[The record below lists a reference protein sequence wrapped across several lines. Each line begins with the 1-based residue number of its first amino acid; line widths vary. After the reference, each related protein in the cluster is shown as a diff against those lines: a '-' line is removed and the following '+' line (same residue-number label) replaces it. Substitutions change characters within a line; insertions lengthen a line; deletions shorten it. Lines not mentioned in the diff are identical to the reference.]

1 MEAATSTFEHSATP
15 REHSQV
21 LEPLAPQTPSV
32 PQRDLNQ
39 LAAAE
44 AARGQLIEELVS
56 QGVDRSRARRVAE
69 ASVRR
74 AEATRKGQPFYFADM
89 ESEFE
94 VLCRNTG
101 GEPASIANAKQQVWN
116 AARET
121 AERHGCALEEALFF
135 CFHESLYLHREL
147 LANASVTNGNGAAV
161 GVLPH

>member
-1 MEAATSTFEHSATP
+1 MSVYENGAAATLQHSHAP
-15 REHSQV
+15 
-21 LEPLAPQTPSV
+21 EPSAPQTPTA

-44 AARGQLIEELVS
+44 AARGELIEELVS

-74 AEATRKGQPFYFADM
+74 AEASRKREVFYFADM

-101 GEPASIANAKQQVWN
+101 GDPASIETAKQRVW
-116 AARET
+116 AIARET
-121 AERHGCALEEALFF
+121 AEHRRCTLEEALFF

-147 LANASVTNGNGAAV
+147 LANASVTNGSAV

>member
-1 MEAATSTFEHSATP
+1 MEAATTTLDY
-15 REHSQV
+15 SQV
-21 LEPLAPQTPSV
+21 SEPPAPQTPSA

-74 AEATRKGQPFYFADM
+74 AEASRKGQPFYFADM

-101 GEPASIANAKQQVWN
+101 GEPAGIANAKQQVWN

-135 CFHESLYLHREL
+135 CFHESLYVHREL
-147 LANASVTNGNGAAV
+147 LANVSVTDGAANGATV

>member
-1 MEAATSTFEHSATP
+1 MEAAATTFEHAQSPETFPSPAP
-15 REHSQV
+15 K
-21 LEPLAPQTPSV
+21 PLA

-44 AARGQLIEELVS
+44 AARGQLIDELVA

-135 CFHESLYLHREL
+135 CFHESLYMHREL
-147 LANASVTNGNGAAV
+147 LNASATNANGDAV

>member
-1 MEAATSTFEHSATP
+1 MEAAATTLEHSHAP
-15 REHSQV
+15 EQAHSPAP
-21 LEPLAPQTPSV
+21 EPLAPQTPTA

-44 AARGQLIEELVS
+44 ATRGQLIEELVA

-74 AEATRKGQPFYFADM
+74 AEARRNGQVFYFADM

-101 GEPASIANAKQQVWN
+101 GDPASIENAKQRVW
-116 AARET
+116 AVARET
-121 AERHGCALEEALFF
+121 AERRGCAVEEALFF

-147 LANASVTNGNGAAV
+147 LATASVTNGAAV